1 MYHKEKGSRMQL
13 KVIKADGSQE
23 QYLHT
28 KVIAA
33 FVNAFA
39 APEEIDT
46 SVARQLAET
55 VTFYLYNN
63 YPRDKITSSEIFS
76 IIQAVL
82 SSTGYDNV
90 AANLAEHRYKRNLLR
105 ARIEITKYDI
115 QEICDSLKLRRAI
128 TAPPANRWNK
138 SKIVNDLI
146 AEYNLD
152 NTTAR
157 IIASM
162 VEEKVLNSGFRCV
175 STDFVRFL
183 VVLQTQAI
191 LSAQQQMKSDVKETA
206 FAVKNNTLTD
216 ERLRQ
221 PQNGF
226 CPVEV

>member
-1 MYHKEKGSRMQL
+1 MQL

-33 FVNAFA
+33 FVNAFD
-39 APEEIDT
+39 APEEQDT
-46 SVARQLAET
+46 STARQLAET

-63 YPRDKITSSEIFS
+63 HPTNKITSNEILS

-82 SSTGYDNV
+82 SSTGYDDA
-90 AANLAEHRYKRNLLR
+90 AANLAEHHNKRNLLR
-105 ARIEITKYDI
+105 SRIEIKKYDVHK
-115 QEICDSLKLRRAI
+115 ICDSLKLRQAI
-128 TAPPANRWNK
+128 TESEPIKWNK
-138 SKIVNDLI
+138 SRIVNDI
-146 AEYNLD
+146 IDEYDLD

-157 IIASM
+157 VIASM
-162 VEEKVLNSGFRCV
+162 VEEKILNSGLRCV
-175 STDFVRFL
+175 STSFIRFL

-191 LSAQQQMKSDVKETA
+191 LSAQQQMKPDDKKTA
-206 FAVKNNTLTD
+206 FAVKNHALTE

-221 PQNGF
+221 PQNGL